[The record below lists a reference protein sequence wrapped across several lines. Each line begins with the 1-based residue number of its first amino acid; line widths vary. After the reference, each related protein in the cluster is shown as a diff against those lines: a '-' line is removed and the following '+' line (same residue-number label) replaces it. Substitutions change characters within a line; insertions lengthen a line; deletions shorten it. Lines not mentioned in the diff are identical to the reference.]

1 MPGELFW
8 RRSRHAKRGFLSREI
23 LLWSGVE
30 AVYSLLNLIHFHMN
44 ALTFPWKILI
54 SVLLLLSQL
63 ETPVSLAADYS
74 KYPRIVAGRQPRS
87 QSPLAI
93 SDVRR
98 HLSSLSGK
106 FADLNLNSGAL
117 FPVFLSISLSSH
129 KNFCNF
135 C

>member
-1 MPGELFW
+1 M
-8 RRSRHAKRGFLSREI
+8 RSEDFFQAEI
-23 LLWSGVE
+23 FLWSGVE

-74 KYPRIVAGRQPRS
+74 KYPRIVAGRQPS
-87 QSPLAI
+87 QSPSAI
-93 SDVRR
+93 SEVRR
-98 HLSSLSGK
+98 QLSSLSGK
-106 FADLNLNSGAL
+106 FADLNLNSGAF
-117 FPVFLSISLSSH
+117 FPVFVSIALSSH